1 MNTVTPARLQPFNF
15 SGAAPCAK
23 PGLNSKIKEISVN
36 ELIAK
41 AKTLIEAMPYIQTF
55 RGKTFVIKYGGNAMI
70 DESLKQGFAQDV
82 VLMRFIGINPV
93 IVHGGG
99 PQIGKTMERMGK
111 KPTFVSGQR
120 VTDEETMNIV
130 EMVLGGMVNKEI
142 VNLINQAGGTAVGLT
157 GKDGAL
163 IQARKLK
170 VTKKSDETGETEI
183 IDIGL
188 VGEVTEIRPG
198 ALNALEQGGFIPVI
212 APVGVGE
219 KGETYNINADL
230 VAGAVAGALKAEKLI
245 LLTDQAGI
253 LDKDKNLISTLNK
266 KKVETMVGSGVIGG
280 GMLPKTKSCFEAL
293 EAGCSKVHIID
304 GRIPHALLL
313 EIFTREGVGTEIVL

>member
-1 MNTVTPARLQPFNF
+1 MQ
-15 SGAAPCAK
+15 K
-23 PGLNSKIKEISVN
+23 
-36 ELIAK
+36 LIEK
-41 AKTLIEAMPYIQTF
+41 AKTLVEAMPYIQTF

-82 VLMRFIGINPV
+82 VLMRYIGINPV

-111 KPTFVSGQR
+111 KPSFVSGQR
-120 VTDEETMNIV
+120 VTDEDTMSIV
-130 EMVLGGMVNKEI
+130 EMVLGGTVNKEI

-157 GKDGAL
+157 GKDGGL

-170 VTKKSDETGETEI
+170 MAKKSDDTGITEI

-188 VGEVTEIRPG
+188 VGEVTEVRPG
-198 ALNALEQGGFIPVI
+198 VLSALDERGFIPVI
-212 APVGVGE
+212 APIGVGE
-219 KGETYNINADL
+219 QGETYNINADL

-253 LDKDKNLISTLNK
+253 LDKDKNLIPALDK
-266 KKVETMVGSGVIGG
+266 QKVEMLVSSGIIGG
-280 GMLPKTKSCFEAL
+280 GMLPKTASCFEAL
-293 EAGCSKVHIID
+293 EAGCAKVHIID

-313 EIFTREGVGTEIVL
+313 EIFTKDGVGTEITL

>member
-1 MNTVTPARLQPFNF
+1 MQ
-15 SGAAPCAK
+15 K
-23 PGLNSKIKEISVN
+23 
-36 ELIAK
+36 LIEK

-70 DESLKQGFAQDV
+70 DEALKQGFAQDV
-82 VLMRFIGINPV
+82 VLLRYIGINPV

-111 KPTFVSGQR
+111 KPAFVAGQR
-120 VTDEETMNIV
+120 VTDEETMDIV
-130 EMVLGGMVNKEI
+130 EMVLGGKVNKEI
-142 VNLINQAGGTAVGLT
+142 VNLINRAGGKAVGLT
-157 GKDGAL
+157 GKDGGL
-163 IQARKLK
+163 LQARKLK
-170 VTKKSDETGETEI
+170 MTKKSEDTGETEI

-188 VGEVTEIRPG
+188 VGEVTEVRPG
-198 ALNALEQGGFIPVI
+198 ALTALESGEFIPVI

-219 KGETYNINADL
+219 QGETYNINADL
-230 VAGAVAGALKAEKLI
+230 VAGAVAGALKSEKLI

-253 LDKDKNLISTLNK
+253 LDKDKNLIPALNK
-266 KKVETMVGSGVIGG
+266 KKVEALVNAGTIGG

-313 EIFTREGVGTEIVL
+313 EIFTKEGVGTEITL